1 MNISLSRN
9 IFIGLGETGIKA
21 IKALRHNI
29 RETFESEPP
38 LFGFLGIGIEEN
50 PPEGFSGGEYFRIRP
65 ASDRSQLRA
74 IFIEESAMAVQPLLE
89 ATLNRISSATIS
101 EGTDWQF
108 NVLDGRVKFHLV
120 FSLSDIVGAGLCID
134 MAFLIR
140 AQFKDNVLIF
150 AHSVFGGLSE
160 PIGRRHAA
168 NAYATLLDLDY
179 LMTNVN
185 GRHPYRLELPYDSFE
200 LKAMPMDAFFLV
212 AGGEQSYR
220 ELASEL
226 YTSTLSDVLVTANAD
241 NIRQCMIDGSMDV
254 EDKRAWITLFRAA
267 SVQFPSGV
275 GIESKEALLKE
286 AVNSLSPTIALE
298 EKGYNNAPYLYR
310 RLVVAGPEDELLAL
324 QHEPRLNEILNHFPL
339 LVVEY
344 YEKPL
349 KEILLLRIDGAYPAF
364 QLAGWENELA
374 YKSFDDIRPFHFDT
388 ALLNK
393 MQSYQFSLA
402 PNVSISEKA
411 VALWAKGRLLG
422 LLGEDSDLPTPQS
435 YWDLETQIDNRETE
449 DFEQAQASYEKV
461 RHLSPEAFQS
471 SFPCPEHLLDAAYYY
486 CSKEL

>member
-1 MNISLSRN
+1 MIISLSRN
-9 IFIGLGETGIKA
+9 VFIGLGETGIKA
-21 IKALRHNI
+21 IKALRQRI
-29 RETFESEPP
+29 RETFDREPP
-38 LFGFLGIGIEEN
+38 LYGFLGIGIEEN

-74 IFIEESAMAVQPLLE
+74 IFMEESAMAVQPLLE

-108 NVLDGRVKFHLV
+108 NVMDGRVKIHLV
-120 FSLSDIVGAGLCID
+120 FSLSDLVGAGLCID
-134 MAFLIR
+134 MGFLIR
-140 AQFKDNVLIF
+140 AQFKDNVMVF

-168 NAYATLLDLDY
+168 NAYATRLDLDY
-179 LMTNVN
+179 LMTNVYDS
-185 GRHPYRLELPYDSFE
+185 HPYRLELPYDSFE
-200 LKAMPMDAFFLV
+200 LEEMPMDAFFMV
-212 AGGEQSYR
+212 AGGEQSHR

-226 YTSTLSDVLVTANAD
+226 YASTLSDVLVSANAD

-267 SVQFPSGV
+267 SVRFPSGV

-310 RLVVAGPEDELLAL
+310 RLVVAGPEEELLAL
-324 QHEPRLNEILNHFPL
+324 QHDPRLNEILNISPL

-393 MQSYQFSLA
+393 MQSFQFSLD
-402 PNVSISEKA
+402 PSVSISEEA
-411 VALWAKGRLLG
+411 MELWVKGRLLG
-422 LLGEDSDLPTPQS
+422 LLGEDSDLPRNMAVWNLTI
-435 YWDLETQIDNRETE
+435 QIEQE
-449 DFEQAQASYEKV
+449 ESKHFEQAQASYEKV